1 MKRKI
6 FSFLLC
12 TCFLLSGCNENADK
26 TETGTETLPPV
37 ETTAGTTAEDETPVE
52 TTSLPQAD
60 ENLSLAELPFAKI
73 ANTFLTFNGSY
84 LKEYFAPIGKWLG
97 SYGVSYLDLPNDDTE
112 GLRATDAFFTRDS
125 TRKIALTDEEKKDF
139 ISEVAA
145 GEYVPFDQAA
155 ENSAYTWFHKMNT
168 VLMIENLKAADE
180 PSNLTAEVADAKCC
194 YWIEDSF
201 STNAFVAQ
209 DENGEIRFI
218 IDPAYLIGIPVIAK
232 NPEHLTFDLN
242 GIEVMMDSFPVTAEY
257 GAESFPEVFENRGTD
272 FFYAKIQISN
282 LYVNYDFK
290 TGYDCT
296 AFVSSVEPLTDD
308 IEFALNKATVMN
320 DPDKDP
326 AMTEVYN
333 AIVNHLDTFFQDST
347 HGITLLDLD
356 FDGTPELLVSDV
368 FERDAEYDSDKPA
381 VNVSIYRIENGD
393 LKYID
398 TFPNAHRVVYSIW
411 NSLGLKML
419 PDGTPGWFS
428 TSYDDEDFV
437 YQLKGDQWVATEIL
451 TRRNPREVTSENGYT
466 STEYDYYFMGEKVE
480 PTVIHEDIS
489 GIEGPACDTH
499 LEWNGIFSYWGD
511 DMWELIGF
519 IRQDYC
525 SDIEQSY
532 TLYSD
537 WLSPYASFNQYGI
550 YDRYSLTE
558 REICYN
564 IAYLVDCFYL
574 GDYNPASHTYYYSF
588 LGVYA
593 KPVIY
598 LYPEEE
604 TEVSVQVH
612 FAEGGAL
619 TCTYPE
625 YGNGWEVTALPD
637 GTIFD
642 KDGNEYYCLYWEGEG
657 SAKLESGKGWCVAGS
672 DTAAFLCEKL
682 LEIGL
687 TAREANEFI
696 IYWLPDL
703 QKNPYNLITFHTDD
717 YAQSVPLTVSP
728 APDTVIRVFMT
739 YEPVDTFTEI
749 ELQVLPHYER
759 NGFTLVEW
767 GGSPVGEA
775 ILR

>member
-1 MKRKI
+1 MKHRI
-6 FSFLLC
+6 YALLLC
-12 TCFLLSGCNENADK
+12 ACFLLSGCNENTDE
-26 TETGTETLPPV
+26 TETSMETLPPV
-37 ETTAGTTAEDETPVE
+37 ETTTGDRVPVE

-73 ANTFLTFNGSY
+73 ANTFLTFKGPY
-84 LKEYFAPIGKWLG
+84 LKEYLAPVGKWLG
-97 SYGVSYLDLPNDDTE
+97 SYGVSYFDLPDGDAE
-112 GLRATDAFFTRDS
+112 GLRARDAFFTRDS
-125 TRKIALTDEEKKDF
+125 TRKIALTDEEKKSF

-145 GEYVPFDQAA
+145 GEYVPFDQAV
-155 ENSAYTWFHKMNT
+155 EKSAYSRFEKMNT
-168 VLMIENLKAADE
+168 VLIIENLKTAAE
-180 PSNLTAEVADAKCC
+180 PSNLTADVVNAKCC
-194 YWIEDSF
+194 YRLENYF

-209 DENGEIRFI
+209 DENGEIRLI

-242 GIEVMMDSFPVTAEY
+242 GTEVMMDSFPVTAEWN
-257 GAESFPEVFENRGTD
+257 AESFPEVFENRGTD
-272 FFYAKIQISN
+272 FFYAKIWLN
-282 LYVNYDFK
+282 YLTVNYDFE

-296 AFVSSVEPLTDD
+296 AFVNKIEPLTDD
-308 IEFALNKATVMN
+308 IEFALTRAIVMN
-320 DPDKDP
+320 DPGKDP

-333 AIVNHLDTFFQDST
+333 AIVNNLDTICQDST

-356 FDGTPELLVSDV
+356 FDGTPELLVSDI
-368 FERDAEYDSDKPA
+368 FEKDTENSWEKLG

-398 TFPNAHRVVYSIW
+398 NFPNAHRVVYSIW

-419 PDGTPGWFS
+419 PDGTLGWFS

-437 YQLKGDQWVATEIL
+437 YQLKGDQWIATEIL
-451 TRRNPREVTSENGYT
+451 TRRNPREITDENGYT
-466 STEYDYYFMGEKVE
+466 ATEYDYYFMGEKVD

-489 GIEGPACDTH
+489 EVEGPASDTH
-499 LEWNGIFSYWGD
+499 LEWNGISSYWGE
-511 DMWELIGF
+511 MWELVGF

-525 SDIEQSY
+525 SDIKESY

-537 WLSPYASFNQYGI
+537 WLSPYAAYDPYEVFDHYSF
-550 YDRYSLTE
+550 TE

-574 GDYNPASHTYYYSF
+574 GDYNPASRTYYYSF
-588 LGVYA
+588 LGDYA

-598 LYPEEE
+598 LYPEEQ
-604 TEVSVQVH
+604 TEVSVRVN
-612 FAEGGAL
+612 FTEGGEL

-625 YGNGWEVTALPD
+625 YGEGWEVTALPD
-637 GTIFD
+637 GTIYD

-657 SAKLESGKGWCVAGS
+657 SAKFESGKGWCVAGS
-672 DTAAFLCEKL
+672 DTAAFLRKKL
-682 LEIGL
+682 FEIGL

-696 IYWLPDL
+696 IYWLPEL
-703 QKNPYNLITFHTDD
+703 QKNLYNLITFHTDD
-717 YAQSVPLTVSP
+717 YAKSVPLTVSP

-739 YEPVDTFTEI
+739 YEPVDAFTEI
-749 ELQVLPHYER
+749 EPQVLPHYER
-759 NGFTLVEW
+759 EGFTLVEW
-767 GGSPVGEA
+767 GGSPAGEA